1 MEIAAMN
8 TMASSV
14 DRGRLRDLAGAG
26 GGATSACP
34 PSFVVEEFTPVIDN
48 TLVGL
53 ARVRLPS
60 GLILHDVAIHKRNGT
75 AWAVAPSKPMLDRN
89 GVQVKNATGKPLCVP
104 IVTFASRE
112 LRDRFSAAVIDAVR
126 AAHPRVLD
134 HARGRAPWP
143 LL

>member
-1 MEIAAMN
+1 M
-8 TMASSV
+8 SSPFFQI
-14 DRGRLRDLAGAG
+14 D
-26 GGATSACP
+26 
-34 PSFVVEEFTPVIDN
+34 EFTPVIEK
-48 TLVGL
+48 TQVGL

-75 AWAVAPSKPMLDRN
+75 AWAIPPSKPVLDRN
-89 GVQVKNATGKPLCVP
+89 GVQVKDVTGKPLCVP
-104 IVTFASRE
+104 VVTFASPE
-112 LRDRFSAAVIDAVR
+112 KCDRFSAAVIDAVR